1 MTRKTMLGILLLL
14 TIILTSCTG
23 PGGYTPSPVP
33 SLPPAKKDIT
43 QDDLLLVDQLILA
56 GKYEQAILA
65 VQTLLQIVPTSPEL
79 QVKLKKATG
88 EWRFSEAQALQAAGN
103 FSAAISKLKDA
114 QQLLPGDRRILFSL
128 DEDYLSLGK
137 QQLDLMDPVNAK
149 ASLLQVIN
157 DPALKAQA
165 EGLLK
170 TDLPAVE
177 LANLGS
183 DALQKGNLEL
193 ALSYFQQA
201 LALKPELENAKTGQ
215 ATTEKMIAERPTPT
229 PTPSVGPTV
238 GPTIGPTVGP
248 TTGPTTSPTGGPLVP
263 TQTPSTELATFPIF
277 KPEAD
282 DAYIVNEWGVPN
294 WRAPTA
300 ANLDKGE
307 VWIPPMSWLAQWVP
321 TWQDAHRIWAVIQ
334 AVLGTTIIST
344 NPAP

>member
-14 TIILTSCTG
+14 TMILTSCTG

-65 VQTLLQIVPTSPEL
+65 VQTLLQIAPTSPEL
-79 QVKLKKATG
+79 QAKLKKATG

-103 FSAAISKLKDA
+103 FSGAISELKDA

-128 DEDYLSLGK
+128 DENYLSLGK
-137 QQLDLMDPVNAK
+137 QQLDLMDPANARS
-149 ASLLQVIN
+149 SLLQVIY

-170 TDLPAVE
+170 TDVPAVE
-177 LANLGS
+177 FANLGS

-201 LALKPELENAKTGQ
+201 LALKPEMEIAQTGK
-215 ATTEKMIAERPTPT
+215 ATTEQMIAERPIPT

-238 GPTIGPTVGP
+238 GPTIGPTISP
-248 TTGPTTSPTGGPLVP
+248 PTGGPVVP
-263 TQTPSTELATFPIF
+263 TQTPPTELATFPIF

-282 DAYIVNEWGVPN
+282 DANVVNEWGVPN
-294 WRAPTA
+294 WKAPTA
-300 ANLDKGE
+300 AGLDKGE

-321 TWQDAHRIWAVIQ
+321 TWQDAHLIWAMIQ
-334 AVLGTTIIST
+334 AALGTTIIST
-344 NPAP
+344 NSVP

>member
-1 MTRKTMLGILLLL
+1 MKRKTMIGILLLAM
-14 TIILTSCTG
+14 ILTSCTG
-23 PGGYTPSPVP
+23 PGGYAPSPVP

-79 QVKLKKATG
+79 QAKLKKATG

-103 FSAAISKLKDA
+103 LPAAISKLKDA
-114 QQLLPGDRRILFSL
+114 QQLLPGDKRILFGL
-128 DEDYLSLGK
+128 DESYLSLGK

-149 ASLLQVIN
+149 ASLQQVTY

-170 TDLPAVE
+170 TDVPAVE
-177 LANLGS
+177 FANLGS

-193 ALSYFQQA
+193 ALSYFGQA
-201 LALKPELENAKTGQ
+201 LALKPEMENAKAGK
-215 ATTEKMIAERPTPT
+215 ATTEQLIAERPTPT

-238 GPTIGPTVGP
+238 GPT
-248 TTGPTTSPTGGPLVP
+248 TGPTISPTGGPLVP
-263 TQTPSTELATFPIF
+263 TQTPSTELATFPVF

-282 DAYIVNEWGVPN
+282 DAYVVNEWGVPN

-307 VWIPPMSWLAQWVP
+307 TWIPPMSWLAQWVP
-321 TWQDAHRIWAVIQ
+321 TWQDAHLIWAVIQ
-334 AVLGTTIIST
+334 AALGTTIIPT
-344 NPAP
+344 NPVP